1 MPQSRTRH
9 DQVTGRAENANFSIS
24 SNGPIASMFH
34 HPTVGVKVFIG
45 EVDTEHRKSD
55 RHWTMLRR
63 KAFSLAGGLLKTK
76 IVIPNELVYYSRCY
90 APGPTSKERAVQI
103 RQGLIGRTGY
113 NENVSE
119 LVFDWF
125 GDGDTVQIAV
135 VGKETLREAD
145 DFATAI
151 GLNPVAYSADPDPS
165 QFGSEPFFE
174 RPADA
179 SGGSDSDG
187 EPPVAGRT
195 ATGGGEGGGWSISA
209 MIERLGK
216 RPNGNVAQF
225 GILSNADPSAG
236 RKKNCGRPAVGEH
249 LYDALAQTCTKAAAS
264 LQRLPLGAVRSKA
277 AKRAIVAVLAGVAQ
291 VAASAGPSAAQETS
305 SAPILY
311 APQLRPLV
319 LEPPVVLRPHYL
331 GGGSAIA
338 SVENTL
344 DLELETEPVATK
356 PEDQPPADIADK
368 VASGPSE
375 PTGPIPPESDS
386 SVSET
391 DEASSRTAD
400 SSGTAEGAAS
410 DTVAID
416 NSAADGSAILPEF
429 AAAEPADPQI
439 ADAASEETETVG
451 SELAAP
457 PKRPESISAAVVEYG
472 PPQRPEYIA
481 NARKRTRRP
490 AASSE
495 PQVAPPSRPQ
505 NLQTFAAARTGS
517 SSSPKSKS
525 DETVSSYATENRAIR
540 NARLVLIG
548 VMGKP
553 DQMKALVRLKKG
565 TLVSVS
571 VGDALDGGRVRSIH
585 SDHIVYSKG
594 KRNRRLSM
602 PD

>member
-1 MPQSRTRH
+1 
-9 DQVTGRAENANFSIS
+9 
-24 SNGPIASMFH
+24 MFH

-45 EVDTEHRKSD
+45 EVDTEHQKSD

-151 GLNPVAYSADPDPS
+151 GLNPVAYSADPDPR
-165 QFGSEPFFE
+165 QFGSEPFFD

-195 ATGGGEGGGWSISA
+195 TTGGGEGGGWSISA

-216 RPNGNVAQF
+216 RPNRNVAQF
-225 GILSNADPSAG
+225 GILSNAGPSAG
-236 RKKNCGRPAVGEH
+236 KKETCVRPTVGDPLH
-249 LYDALAQTCTKAAAS
+249 DALTQTCANAAAS
-264 LQRLPLGAVRSKA
+264 LQRLPLRAVRSKA

-291 VAASAGPSAAQETS
+291 VAASAGPSAAQETAP
-305 SAPILY
+305 APILY

-344 DLELETEPVATK
+344 ELELETEPVAAK

-386 SVSET
+386 SVSEA

-400 SSGTAEGAAS
+400 SSGTAEGTAS
-410 DTVAID
+410 DAGAID

-429 AAAEPADPQI
+429 AAAEPPNPQI
-439 ADAASEETETVG
+439 ADAASEDAETVG
-451 SELAAP
+451 SEFAAP

-490 AASSE
+490 AASNE
-495 PQVAPPSRPQ
+495 PQVAPPTRPQ

-517 SSSPKSKS
+517 SSSQKSKS
-525 DETVSSYATENRAIR
+525 DVTVSSYATENRAIR

-571 VGDALDGGRVRSIH
+571 VGDALDGGRVKSIH

>member
-174 RPADA
+174 RPANA

-195 ATGGGEGGGWSISA
+195 ATGGGESGGWSISA

-216 RPNGNVAQF
+216 RRDRNVFQF
-225 GILSNADPSAG
+225 GILSNAGPSTA

-249 LYDALAQTCTKAAAS
+249 LYDAQAQTCTKAAAS
-264 LQRLPLGAVRSKA
+264 LGRLPFEAVCSKS

-291 VAASAGPSAAQETS
+291 VAASAGPSAAQETA

-331 GGGSAIA
+331 GGGSTIA
-338 SVENTL
+338 SVENTP
-344 DLELETEPVATK
+344 ELEPDSEPVAAK

-375 PTGPIPPESDS
+375 PTSPIPPESDS
-386 SVSET
+386 SVSKA

-410 DTVAID
+410 DAGAID
-416 NSAADGSAILPEF
+416 NSAADGSAVLPEF

>member
-216 RPNGNVAQF
+216 RPNRNVAQF
-225 GILSNADPSAG
+225 GILSNTGQARLE
-236 RKKNCGRPAVGEH
+236 RK
-249 LYDALAQTCTKAAAS
+249 
-264 LQRLPLGAVRSKA
+264 
-277 AKRAIVAVLAGVAQ
+277 I
-291 VAASAGPSAAQETS
+291 
-305 SAPILY
+305 
-311 APQLRPLV
+311 
-319 LEPPVVLRPHYL
+319 
-331 GGGSAIA
+331 
-338 SVENTL
+338 
-344 DLELETEPVATK
+344 
-356 PEDQPPADIADK
+356 
-368 VASGPSE
+368 
-375 PTGPIPPESDS
+375 
-386 SVSET
+386 
-391 DEASSRTAD
+391 
-400 SSGTAEGAAS
+400 
-410 DTVAID
+410 
-416 NSAADGSAILPEF
+416 AADRQSAN
-429 AAAEPADPQI
+429 
-439 ADAASEETETVG
+439 T
-451 SELAAP
+451 
-457 PKRPESISAAVVEYG
+457 
-472 PPQRPEYIA
+472 
-481 NARKRTRRP
+481 
-490 AASSE
+490 
-495 PQVAPPSRPQ
+495 
-505 NLQTFAAARTGS
+505 
-517 SSSPKSKS
+517 
-525 DETVSSYATENRAIR
+525 
-540 NARLVLIG
+540 
-548 VMGKP
+548 
-553 DQMKALVRLKKG
+553 
-565 TLVSVS
+565 
-571 VGDALDGGRVRSIH
+571 
-585 SDHIVYSKG
+585 
-594 KRNRRLSM
+594 
-602 PD
+602 

>member
-1 MPQSRTRH
+1 
-9 DQVTGRAENANFSIS
+9 
-24 SNGPIASMFH
+24 MFH

-179 SGGSDSDG
+179 SGGSDFDG

-216 RPNGNVAQF
+216 RPNRNVAQF
-225 GILSNADPSAG
+225 GILSNAGLSAV
-236 RKKNCGRPAVGEH
+236 RKENCGRPAVGEH
-249 LYDALAQTCTKAAAS
+249 LYDALAQTCRNAAAS
-264 LQRLPLGAVRSKA
+264 LGRLPFGAICSKT
-277 AKRAIVAVLAGVAQ
+277 AKRAIVAVLAGVVQ
-291 VAASAGPSAAQETS
+291 VATSAGPSAAQETT
-305 SAPILY
+305 SAPIEY
-311 APQLRPLV
+311 VPQLRPLV

-331 GGGSAIA
+331 GGSSAIA
-338 SVENTL
+338 SAENTL
-344 DLELETEPVATK
+344 ELELESEPGAAA
-356 PEDQPPADIADK
+356 PEDLPPADIADK

-386 SVSET
+386 SVSEA

-400 SSGTAEGAAS
+400 LSGTAEGAAS

-416 NSAADGSAILPEF
+416 NSAADGSAVLPEF
-429 AAAEPADPQI
+429 AAAEPTDPQI
-439 ADAASEETETVG
+439 ADAASEDAETVG
-451 SELAAP
+451 SEFAAP
-457 PKRPESISAAVVEYG
+457 PKRPESINAAAVEYG

-490 AASSE
+490 AASNE

-505 NLQTFAAARTGS
+505 NLRTFAAARTGS

-571 VGDALDGGRVRSIH
+571 VGDALDGGRVKSIH

>member
-1 MPQSRTRH
+1 
-9 DQVTGRAENANFSIS
+9 
-24 SNGPIASMFH
+24 MFH

-216 RPNGNVAQF
+216 RPNRNVAQF
-225 GILSNADPSAG
+225 GILSNAGPSADG
-236 RKKNCGRPAVGEH
+236 KETCVRPAVGDP
-249 LYDALAQTCTKAAAS
+249 LYDAPTQTCTTAAAS
-264 LQRLPLGAVRSKA
+264 PGCLPFGALRSKA
-277 AKRAIVAVLAGVAQ
+277 AERAIIAVLAGVLQ
-291 VAASAGPSAAQETS
+291 VAALTGPSAAQETAP
-305 SAPILY
+305 APILY

-344 DLELETEPVATK
+344 DLELETEPVAAK
-356 PEDQPPADIADK
+356 PENQPPADIADK
-368 VASGPSE
+368 VASRPSE

-386 SVSET
+386 SVSEA

-429 AAAEPADPQI
+429 AAAEPTNPQI
-439 ADAASEETETVG
+439 ADAASEDAETVG
-451 SELAAP
+451 SEFAAP
-457 PKRPESISAAVVEYG
+457 PKRPESINAAAVEYG

-490 AASSE
+490 AASNE

-517 SSSPKSKS
+517 SSSQKSKS

-571 VGDALDGGRVRSIH
+571 VGDALDGGRVKSIH